1 MSTSSEIPA
10 LNHCNQVNKT
20 TAALSSQQ
28 QLEKLKVSPSSVF
41 TITVLMPVKR
51 ALASIKAEIRALDM
65 QVALTARLVE
75 DDRTNLRVSN
85 SNGGGSVEQLELN
98 LV

>member
-1 MSTSSEIPA
+1 
-10 LNHCNQVNKT
+10 
-20 TAALSSQQ
+20 
-28 QLEKLKVSPSSVF
+28 
-41 TITVLMPVKR
+41 MPVKR

-75 DDRTNLRVSN
+75 DDRTNLRVST
-85 SNGGGSVEQLELN
+85 SNGGGSVEQLELD